1 MVWGK
6 FRILAKLHK
15 PKLGIR
21 PIINCK
27 NHVTEKI
34 RILIDLILKPLLMDS
49 ESFLK
54 DSSQLFQIVTS
65 IKIVDKINL
74 YSCDYEAAYTYI
86 ELQNAINII
95 MDIIKDHSIF
105 DMKVLLEIVLYNSIF
120 QHQTKRFRQKKGLA
134 IGSNLGPTVAS
145 LVVYKLEKSWMFI
158 HKPLIYKRFLDDI
171 FIASYNEINIT
182 LFCKEY
188 KIKHCQRRFSAIP

>member
-1 MVWGK
+1 MVFGK

-34 RILIDLILKPLLMDS
+34 SILIDLILKPLLMDS

-54 DSSQLFQIVTS
+54 DSTQLLQIVTS

-74 YSCDYEAAYTYI
+74 YSCDFEALYTNI

-95 MDIIKDHSIF
+95 MDIIKDHLNSIHITIVG
-105 DMKVLLEIVLYNSIF
+105 MKVLLEIVLYNNIF
-120 QHQTKRFRQKKGLA
+120 QYQTKCFRQKKGLA
-134 IGSNLGPTVAS
+134 MGSNLGPTV
-145 LVVYKLEKSWMFI
+145 
-158 HKPLIYKRFLDDI
+158 
-171 FIASYNEINIT
+171 
-182 LFCKEY
+182 
-188 KIKHCQRRFSAIP
+188 